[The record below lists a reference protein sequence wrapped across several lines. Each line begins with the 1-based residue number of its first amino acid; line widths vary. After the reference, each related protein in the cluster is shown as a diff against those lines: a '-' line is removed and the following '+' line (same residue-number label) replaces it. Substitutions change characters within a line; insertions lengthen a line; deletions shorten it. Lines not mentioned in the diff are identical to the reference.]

1 MARVPTFDQ
10 YIVPTLAALKQLGG
24 SASTQELFEHVTEA
38 MGLTEE
44 QLAILHDRERGQT
57 TEVAYRM
64 AWARSY
70 LRNSGYVETS
80 RRGVWALTQAGREAR
95 DVDPKEVLRKVRA
108 TYPRAQVNKRKR
120 EEEEDLEVHQ
130 EEERAGGND
139 WRANLLDVL
148 QNVPAAAFERL
159 CQRIL
164 RESGFLE
171 VTVKGRSGDGGIDGT
186 GILRLQE
193 LVSFHVHFQCKK
205 WKGTVGPGQ
214 IRDFRGAMVG
224 RSDKG
229 LFLTTGAFSRE
240 AQKEATRD
248 GAPPIDLIDG
258 ELLCELLRRLGLG
271 VKTEQVEVVSVVP
284 AWFSSL

>member
-1 MARVPTFDQ
+1 MVRVPTFDH

-38 MGLTEE
+38 MGLSDE
-44 QLAILHDRERGQT
+44 QLAVLHDPERGQT

-70 LRNSGYVETS
+70 LRKIGYVETS
-80 RRGVWALTQAGREAR
+80 RRGVWALTQSGREAK
-95 DVDPKEVLRKVRA
+95 DVDPKDVLRRVRA
-108 TYPRAQVNKRKR
+108 TYPRGEASKKKR
-120 EEEEDLEVHQ
+120 EGQEDVEPHQDEEGT
-130 EEERAGGND
+130 GGID
-139 WRANLLDVL
+139 WRASLLDVL
-148 QNVPAAAFERL
+148 HHVPAAAFERL

-164 RESGFLE
+164 RETGFLE

-193 LVSFHVHFQCKK
+193 LVSFHVLFQCKR
-205 WKGTVGPGQ
+205 WKGTVGPGE

-229 LFLTTGAFSRE
+229 LFLTTGTFSRD

-258 ELLCELLRRLGLG
+258 EQLCELLRRLGLG

-284 AWFSSL
+284 DWFSSL